1 MTNHHLPYNPWA
13 DAVDLLPLYDT
24 STTAGMIAWLEQRR
38 DGIGSSDCS
47 ATLGMNK
54 WDDATP
60 WHVFMDKTGQLPL
73 DLGDSEQME
82 IGREVEGA
90 IVRMVARRLG
100 VDYVRGL
107 PGMVSRVRPWQRTNL
122 DAAYTTDD
130 GPIPFEAKNT
140 SEYLLEDWVDQIP
153 DHAELQIL
161 HSMAVLNAPYGYV
174 GGMVGGR
181 QIVWRRVDRD
191 EELIHHIISTEAAMW
206 QRIAKYRELIAGVE
220 YIDDDLEA
228 ELRALEPPLTA
239 RDSMATIVGAAPKRD
254 AEVLVLDA
262 EQAAAARE
270 WKRRYDE
277 AGEAEKAAKA
287 TKAEA
292 RNNLARIADGHDV
305 VAEAVPDHADDT
317 PDHKVIARVGLGTF
331 AKTKF
336 VELYP
341 DIADVTQKKI
351 EVLDVDALKREHPD
365 EYRRCQARVVRGP
378 RKTDPQ

>member
-24 STTAGMIAWLEQRR
+24 TTESGMIAWLEQRR
-38 DGIGSSDCS
+38 NGIGSSDCS
-47 ATLGMNK
+47 AALGMNK

-90 IVRMVARRLG
+90 IVRMVARRAG
-100 VDYVRGL
+100 VDFVRGL
-107 PGMVSRVRPWQRTNL
+107 PGMVSKARPWQRTNL
-122 DAAYTTDD
+122 DAVFATAD

-140 SEYLLEDWVDQIP
+140 SEYQLEDWIDQIP

-161 HSMAVLNAPYGYV
+161 HSMAVLDAPYGYV

-191 EELIHHIISTEAAMW
+191 PELIDYIITTEGALW
-206 QRIAKYRELIAGVE
+206 DRIAKYHELIAGVE

-228 ELRALEPPLTA
+228 ELRALEPPLSS
-239 RDSMATIVGAAPKRD
+239 RDTMSTIVGAAPKRD
-254 AEVLVLDA
+254 AEVLMLDA
-262 EQAAAARE
+262 EQAAVARE
-270 WKRRYDE
+270 WHQRYLD
-277 AGEAEKAAKA
+277 AGAAEKAAKA
-287 TKAEA
+287 EKAEA

-305 VAEAVPDHADDT
+305 IAEAVADHADDE
-317 PDHKVIARVGLGTF
+317 PDHKVISRVGLGTF

-341 DIADVTQKKI
+341 DIADVTMKKV

-378 RKTDPQ
+378 RKNDPQ

>member
-1 MTNHHLPYNPWA
+1 MTYHPNYNPWP

-24 STTAGMIAWLEQRR
+24 STESGMIAWLEQRR
-38 DGIGSSDCS
+38 NGIGSSDCS
-47 ATLGMNK
+47 AALGMNK

-82 IGREVEGA
+82 IGREVESA
-90 IVRMVARRLG
+90 IVRMVARRG
-100 VDYVRGL
+100 GFDFVRGL
-107 PGMVSRVRPWQRTNL
+107 PGMVSRARPWQRTNL
-122 DAAYTTDD
+122 DAVFATSD

-140 SEYLLEDWVDQIP
+140 SEYQLEDWIDQIP

-174 GGMVGGR
+174 GGMIGGR

-191 EELIHHIISTEAAMW
+191 PELIDYIIETEAALW

-228 ELRALEPPLTA
+228 ELRALEPPLSS
-239 RDSMATIVGAAPKRD
+239 RDTMATIVGAAPKRD
-254 AEVLVLDA
+254 AQVLMLDA

-270 WKRRYDE
+270 WKARYDA

-287 TKAEA
+287 EKAEA

-305 VAEAVPDHADDT
+305 IAEAVDDHADDES
-317 PDHKVIARVGLGTF
+317 DHKVISRVGLGTF

-341 DIADVTQKKI
+341 DIADVTMKKV

-378 RKTDPQ
+378 RKNDPQ

>member
-1 MTNHHLPYNPWA
+1 MTNHLPYNPWA

-24 STTAGMIAWLEQRR
+24 TTESGMIAWLEQRR
-38 DGIGSSDCS
+38 NGIGSSDCS
-47 ATLGMNK
+47 AALGMNK

-90 IVRMVARRLG
+90 IVRMVARRAG
-100 VDYVRGL
+100 FDYVRGL
-107 PGMVSRVRPWQRTNL
+107 PGMVSRARPWQRTNL
-122 DAAYTTDD
+122 DAVFSTSD

-140 SEYLLEDWVDQIP
+140 SEYQLEDWIDQIP

-181 QIVWRRVDRD
+181 QIVWRRVERD
-191 EELIHHIISTEAAMW
+191 PELIDYIITTEFALW
-206 QRIAKYRELIAGVE
+206 QRIAKYHELIAGVE

-228 ELRALEPPLTA
+228 ELRALEPPLSS
-239 RDSMATIVGAAPKRD
+239 RDTMSTIVGAAPKRD
-254 AEVLVLDA
+254 AEVLMLDA
-262 EQAAAARE
+262 EQAAVARE
-270 WKRRYDE
+270 WHQRYLD
-277 AGEAEKAAKA
+277 AGADEKAAKA
-287 TKAEA
+287 AKAEA

-305 VAEAVPDHADDT
+305 IAEAVDDHDEGE
-317 PDHKVIARVGLGTF
+317 PDHKVISRVGLGTF

-341 DIADVTQKKI
+341 DIADVTMKKV

-378 RKTDPQ
+378 RKNDPQ